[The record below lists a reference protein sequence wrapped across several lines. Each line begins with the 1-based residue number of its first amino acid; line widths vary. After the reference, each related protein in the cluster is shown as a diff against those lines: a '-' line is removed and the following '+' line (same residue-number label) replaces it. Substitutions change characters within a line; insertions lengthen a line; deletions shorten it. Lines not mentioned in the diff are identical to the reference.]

1 MAKDLFALPAD
12 LPVPIDDG
20 GAQHLWNGRLPEIEF
35 IATDGAPFNLGRL
48 SGALVLFCY
57 PRTGRPGE
65 PSLVEDWDQ
74 IPGARGCTL
83 QVCGFRDLYSDL
95 RHAGIQH
102 VFGLS
107 TQTAEYQREA
117 VERLNLPFP
126 LLSDEGLE
134 LTRALRLPT
143 LHVASHVLTKRLTL
157 VARAGRIL
165 HVFYPVFPP
174 DQSAEHTLSW
184 VTENHALLQE
194 NDVSAESNYLLPW

>member
-20 GAQHLWNGRLPEIEF
+20 GAQHLWNGRLPEIEL
-35 IATDGAPFNLGRL
+35 IATGR
-48 SGALVLFCY
+48 
-57 PRTGRPGE
+57 RTGQFRPSLRRPRAVLLPAHRSPGE

-83 QVCGFRDLYSDL
+83 QVCGFRDLYSEL

-102 VFGLS
+102 LFGLS

-194 NDVSAESNYLLPW
+194 NDVSGESNYLLRW